1 MTSPK
6 YPTKELCYL
15 FPPSIPTNSEILFAM
30 PNGGS
35 RNAREAAIMKGEGV
49 TVGVAD
55 VIFLYSA
62 RQL

>member
-30 PNGGS
+30 PNGDSG
-35 RNAREAAIMKGEGV
+35 NAREAAIMKGEGV